1 MRPSVLTLLV
11 VCPLLGGCESL
22 SKLGDELFASVD
34 KPRAS
39 ISGVRFQDL
48 SLEDVTMLFDVDVE
62 NPYST
67 DLPLLDLR
75 YGVSSGG
82 KEILS
87 GLANVAG
94 SIPASGS
101 RTLQVP
107 AKVTFQSLLGLLSNV
122 RPGQLVPYEADLG
135 LKLDAPV
142 TGPLELP
149 LRTSGELPIPAVP
162 NLKVGGIRV
171 DELSLNAAKIV
182 LDLDVGNT
190 NEFALDLLDFDYGF
204 SIAGAEVARSAL
216 DRSASFEPGGTTSLE
231 IPLSF
236 SPSKLGLAVFN
247 VLSGQAADYSLTGNM
262 TADTPFGALD
272 LPISSQGKAPL
283 RRS

>member
-1 MRPSVLTLLV
+1 
-11 VCPLLGGCESL
+11 
-22 SKLGDELFASVD
+22 
-34 KPRAS
+34 
-39 ISGVRFQDL
+39 
-48 SLEDVTMLFDVDVE
+48 
-62 NPYST
+62 
-67 DLPLLDLR
+67 
-75 YGVSSGG
+75 
-82 KEILS
+82 
-87 GLANVAG
+87 
-94 SIPASGS
+94 
-101 RTLQVP
+101 VP

-135 LKLDAPV
+135 LKFDAPV

-216 DRSASFEPGGTTSLE
+216 DRSASFEPGGTA
-231 IPLSF
+231 
-236 SPSKLGLAVFN
+236 SPIG
-247 VLSGQAADYSLTGNM
+247 
-262 TADTPFGALD
+262 
-272 LPISSQGKAPL
+272 
-283 RRS
+283 